1 MDAESRTL
9 AAAITELLGDRRL
22 ACAESMTAGRLA
34 TTFAAVDD
42 AVSFFRGGLVAYQ
55 SEIKTVLLGVTAASV
70 LTLEAAEQMAHG
82 VARLLAA
89 EVAVSTTGLAGG
101 APVDDVEVGTV
112 FIGTSVDG
120 AVRSTRHHFRG
131 SPEQVCDAA
140 TRRAL
145 TELLDAIQR

>member
-1 MDAESRTL
+1 MDAECRTL
-9 AAAITELLGDRRL
+9 AAAISELLGDRRL

-55 SEIKTVLLGVTAASV
+55 SGIKTALLGVTAASV
-70 LTLEAAEQMAHG
+70 LTLEAAEQMAQG

-112 FIGTSVDG
+112 FIGTS
-120 AVRSTRHHFRG
+120 
-131 SPEQVCDAA
+131 
-140 TRRAL
+140 
-145 TELLDAIQR
+145 